1 MIPVS
6 ALYENFDI
14 NFKGWV
20 NEMLHAPLP
29 KHLILN
35 RGEDYDYNKQNELTL
50 SVDGAK
56 KVISYMNGVMCN
68 QVDDYFISR

>member
-6 ALYENFDI
+6 ILYENFDI
-14 NFKGWV
+14 NFKGWI

-29 KHLILN
+29 KHLILTRN
-35 RGEDYDYNKQNELTL
+35 VDYDYDKHNELTL